1 MKVRYLK
8 STFVSLCLL
17 FEEFHVRFL
26 VHSDYD
32 CTFVQNFTL
41 DYEKEITANQM
52 ILDTRV

>member
-1 MKVRYLK
+1 M
-8 STFVSLCLL
+8 CLL